1 FLRETRLA
9 SNTWL
14 AAISRSGR
22 RIIQHLKAL
31 STIISTAFDH
41 LIVALTAPSESSNS
55 LNLKEFVVPLS
66 LEVGRIIRGFE
77 RASTFN
83 FKKVKYKGKR
93 PYRGCQVFAT
103 TVSVPVRPSAARAAL
118 RG

>member
-1 FLRETRLA
+1 LA

-22 RIIQHLKAL
+22 RIIQRLNPL
-31 STIISTAFDH
+31 STAFITAAD
-41 LIVALTAPSESSNS
+41 LSIEALTASPEPPNS
-55 LNLKEFVVPLS
+55 LNLKEFVVPFS

-93 PYRGCQVFAT
+93 PHQG
-103 TVSVPVRPSAARAAL
+103 
-118 RG
+118 